1 MQNSG
6 GPSLSNSQQMQER
19 HSQIVGN
26 QQSSETGSNAR
37 MDNNPKKRM
46 LSQQQHQMVSSEP
59 ESNLMCAKFVESI
72 LIEKKNQTILA
83 ISTNAASPRARTTN
97 STTCT
102 STRSTNSNSSDQ
114 RKFVLT
120 QLLIIQLNSNKFS
133 LTSSFTHFSNYLPSI
148 LTLNKQLRPKTINTI
163 TFHHIRWANRRFCQT
178 QNFHRPKCSMFV
190 MRTAK
195 LCTWISRI
203 SISF

>member
-59 ESNLMCAKFVESI
+59 ESNLICAKFVESI
-72 LIEKKNQTILA
+72 LIEKKLNNFSNLNKCRITK
-83 ISTNAASPRARTTN
+83 ST
-97 STTCT
+97 
-102 STRSTNSNSSDQ
+102 D
-114 RKFVLT
+114 
-120 QLLIIQLNSNKFS
+120 NKF
-133 LTSSFTHFSNYLPSI
+133 HNMH
-148 LTLNKQLRPKTINTI
+148 LNQVYQ
-163 TFHHIRWANRRFCQT
+163 FQFIRSA
-178 QNFHRPKCSMFV
+178 
-190 MRTAK
+190 
-195 LCTWISRI
+195 
-203 SISF
+203 